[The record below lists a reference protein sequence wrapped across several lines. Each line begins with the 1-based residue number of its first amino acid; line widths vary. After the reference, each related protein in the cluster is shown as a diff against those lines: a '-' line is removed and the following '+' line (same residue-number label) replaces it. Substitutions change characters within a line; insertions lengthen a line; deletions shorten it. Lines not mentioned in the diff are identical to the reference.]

1 MAVTKA
7 RGNKM
12 IQVNILF
19 WTNDIAP
26 TKGRILPKHAW
37 AGGIVRVERNSAH
50 GIDGGQEAF
59 FHSLMDLNA
68 KIEKL
73 LLANGIVLHPGRR
86 MSKYVQTRTP
96 SHRARL
102 HRAPSS
108 VSAAAQGQK
117 F

>member
-1 MAVTKA
+1 
-7 RGNKM
+7 M

-37 AGGIVRVERNSAH
+37 ADGIVRVERNSAH
-50 GIDGGQEAF
+50 GIDGSQEAF

-86 MSKYVQTRTP
+86 MSKYVQTKTP
-96 SHRARL
+96 PHQARL
-102 HRAPSS
+102 RRAP
-108 VSAAAQGQK
+108 ARPTRA
-117 F
+117 